1 MPYGSTPTRDSVL
14 LSILMGSIDRLT
26 GDVEATS
33 TVYEPK
39 TYKVITQRTYALQCR
54 PAQRMF

>member
-1 MPYGSTPTRDSVL
+1 VSSVT
-14 LSILMGSIDRLT
+14 GSIDRLT

-33 TVYEPK
+33 SLRDPK
-39 TYKVITQRTYALQCR
+39 AGTVITQTDYALQCR